1 MVMQQEEL
9 GSAPL
14 ARARALIHQL
24 EAELAKLALSPAE
37 APAGV
42 LERRLELVLQFA
54 AAFLTPDGLVE
65 TLDRALDGI
74 LRAAGAKRG
83 FLSLRDVGVPGL
95 ELGGD
100 HQQGEVRLRVERM
113 ARALATRALET
124 GKPLA
129 IAHPGMEPAL
139 AEAIAGATVGPVA
152 CVPFA
157 DDGVRG
163 AVYLEREPEA
173 PAFAEPELR
182 LVQLLGRFTARAL
195 PHVRA
200 AAELRDNRLQLEL
213 LNRLYESLSQSL
225 ELEQVLDHVAQ
236 VTLEVTEAER
246 AFILLMAGNQLYF
259 GAARDANGPLPQMA
273 TRDISRTVCR
283 KVVETGEGVYVYD
296 MEGSEFAL
304 TRSVVSLQINSVVAV
319 PLRSQAGLTG
329 VLYVDSRG
337 KLLTSLQQKLGVLT
351 TVSHVASLAVES
363 AKLYRQ
369 ATVDGLTGLY
379 VRSFF
384 MLRLEEELRR
394 SLRYGRKFA
403 LLVLDIDRFKTVNDT
418 HGHQVGDDAIQ
429 VVAQAIKGSIRAGVD
444 LPGRYGGDELVLMLP
459 ETDAAGAR
467 IVAERIRGTVANTP
481 VPLPGG
487 GSLNVTVSIGVAP
500 FPEAGDSASQ
510 LFARGDQALYMAK
523 QAGRNCYRVFEG

>member
-1 MVMQQEEL
+1 
-9 GSAPL
+9 
-14 ARARALIHQL
+14 
-24 EAELAKLALSPAE
+24 
-37 APAGV
+37 
-42 LERRLELVLQFA
+42 
-54 AAFLTPDGLVE
+54 
-65 TLDRALDGI
+65 
-74 LRAAGAKRG
+74 
-83 FLSLRDVGVPGL
+83 
-95 ELGGD
+95 
-100 HQQGEVRLRVERM
+100 
-113 ARALATRALET
+113 
-124 GKPLA
+124 
-129 IAHPGMEPAL
+129 
-139 AEAIAGATVGPVA
+139 
-152 CVPFA
+152 
-157 DDGVRG
+157 
-163 AVYLEREPEA
+163 
-173 PAFAEPELR
+173 
-182 LVQLLGRFTARAL
+182 
-195 PHVRA
+195 
-200 AAELRDNRLQLEL
+200 
-213 LNRLYESLSQSL
+213 
-225 ELEQVLDHVAQ
+225 VAQ

-246 AFILLMAGNQLYF
+246 AFIFLMAANQLYF